1 MDDLLRQA
9 LTILRAVWRHRW
21 LGLVVAWLVAIV
33 GAVSVMRLPDTYQA
47 SARIYVDTESILRPL
62 MSGLAVQ
69 PNVDQQVMML
79 SRTLISRPNVEKLV
93 RMADLDLNVKSK
105 SAQDALIDSVMSRLV
120 IQSGG
125 RDNLYTL
132 IYKDRNPEKA
142 KRVVQSLT
150 TIFIESGLNKQ
161 KDSTSAK
168 IFIEEQIVSYE
179 KKLAVAEARLK
190 DFKLRNIDLQLSEG
204 KGLTDRVYDI
214 NAELSRA
221 RQELREAENARDA
234 LRRQIAGEEP
244 VLLFDTPGM
253 VSDSV
258 PELDGRIEAQRRSLD
273 VLLQRFTEQHPDVI
287 GARRLI
293 RDLEEQKR
301 QELVLRKKVA
311 IDKPA
316 KPINTNPV
324 YQQMKIALSEAEA
337 RVASLRAR
345 VTGYQAQYGQ
355 VVGAIRTKP
364 QLEAELAQLNRDYE
378 IHRKNYG
385 ALVERR
391 ESASLTGELE
401 QTGSVATFRLID
413 PPRASSKPV
422 APNRQLL
429 LSMALLVALGS
440 GVAIAFIAS
449 QLRPVFFDSR
459 TLREVSGLPIL
470 GSVSLI
476 KNEAIQRKEK
486 VNMRRFIGAFGGLVG
501 LYIAGM
507 VVVSLLSGRAA

>member
-1 MDDLLRQA
+1 
-9 LTILRAVWRHRW
+9 
-21 LGLVVAWLVAIV
+21 
-33 GAVSVMRLPDTYQA
+33 
-47 SARIYVDTESILRPL
+47 

-105 SAQDALIDSVMSRLV
+105 TAQDALIDSVMARLV
-120 IQSGG
+120 IKSGG

-132 IYKDRNPEKA
+132 TYKDGNPDRA
-142 KRVVQSLT
+142 RRVVQSLA
-150 TIFIESGLNKQ
+150 TIFIDSGLNKQ
-161 KDSTSAK
+161 KDSSSAK
-168 IFIEEQIVSYE
+168 TFIEEQIVSYE
-179 KKLAVAEARLK
+179 KKLAEAEARLK

-221 RQELREAENARDA
+221 RQELREAENSRDA

-244 VLLFDTPGM
+244 VLLFDSPSM
-253 VSDSV
+253 VSDTV
-258 PELDGRIEAQRRSLD
+258 PELDGRIEAQKRSLD
-273 VLLQRFTEQHPDVI
+273 ALLQRYTEQHPDVI

-301 QELVLRKKVA
+301 QELALRKKVTS
-311 IDKPA
+311 DKST
-316 KPINTNPV
+316 KPVNTNPV
-324 YQQMKIALSEAEA
+324 YQQMKIALGEAEA

-345 VTGYQAQYGQ
+345 VAGYQAQYGQ

-378 IHRKNYG
+378 IHRKNYA

-391 ESASLTGELE
+391 ESASLSGELE

-413 PPRASSKPV
+413 PPRATSRPV

-440 GVAIAFIAS
+440 GVAIAFVAS
-449 QLRPVFFDSR
+449 QLRPVFFDARS
-459 TLREVSGLPIL
+459 LREVTGIPIL

-476 KNEAIQRKEK
+476 KNELMQRKEK
-486 VNMRRFIGAFGGLVG
+486 TDMRRFLGAFGGLIGV
-501 LYIAGM
+501 YVAGI
-507 VVVSLLSGRAA
+507 VALSFLSGRVA